1 MVLYLLTDGD
11 ASVPYPSIKAFNDD
25 NHIKRKIE
33 FHAVGFGRYAD
44 LKILNKIAEKMPNG
58 KVSSALSVKEL
69 TESLR
74 KIVLGDINI
83 KT

>member
-1 MVLYLLTDGD
+1 
-11 ASVPYPSIKAFNDD
+11 
-25 NHIKRKIE
+25 
-33 FHAVGFGRYAD
+33 
-44 LKILNKIAEKMPNG
+44 MPNG